1 MAETLVE
8 EKITKEN
15 IYGITPEMRK
25 EYRLKLER
33 MIKEQD
39 IKAAQTTEEL
49 YAHSIK
55 DDDGEEVD
63 EFMRLREEWRRED
76 NSHREID

>member
-8 EKITKEN
+8 KITAQEN
-15 IYGITPEMRK
+15 AVEDSPK
-25 EYRLKLER
+25 AKLEKFLR
-33 MIKEQD
+33 ENKIK
-39 IKAAQTTEEL
+39 IAKNAEEL

-63 EFMRLREEWRRED
+63 EFMRLREEWRKED
-76 NSHREID
+76 DSHRVIN